1 MIMKKLPC
9 LYTKLK
15 DVYDTHGNIIL
26 AVDFDDTIYDWKS
39 VGLSCDYVVDLV
51 KRCQEKLNAKVMLFT
66 CRTDHLL
73 DFAHRHCE
81 EVGLKLWAS
90 NHNPDHGHTMGKPF
104 YNVLLDDKACLEQ
117 VCDVLELLI
126 EQVEKAKAF
135 NGET

>member
-1 MIMKKLPC
+1 MKKLPC

-66 CRTDHLL
+66 
-73 DFAHRHCE
+73 
-81 EVGLKLWAS
+81 
-90 NHNPDHGHTMGKPF
+90 
-104 YNVLLDDKACLEQ
+104 
-117 VCDVLELLI
+117 
-126 EQVEKAKAF
+126 
-135 NGET
+135 